1 MKTLQSLSRLLLIAC
16 FGLLLAACGGGGG
29 GGAAPGVQTGSVGLV
44 LTDNPTDYF
53 DEILVTVSC
62 VRLLGDDGQVTI
74 FQGNETFDLLK
85 LREVTELFAVNDRV
99 PVGTYNKIRLCVED
113 IELIEIDDQGNVTS
127 SQVTRL
133 LGNGKLDLNPRGSFQ
148 VLPGE
153 TLLIQADWDAEKSIK
168 FNGQPPNNVSLRPV
182 VFVDIV
188 GVDIPDLD
196 KLLRLHGVI
205 REINRDLDL
214 FLLCGTHFGDD
225 DAVSIDFGD
234 RGGCVN
240 VSVRD
245 GTSIFSEAGEPIS
258 LDDVEVGD
266 QATVF
271 GRILRPEPLDPEE
284 LPAVG
289 FAASD
294 PFGPYEIDDDYQPRI
309 TVAAVLVELGPKG
322 TFARLKGTA
331 TDGLDSADQ
340 FPFELDPGQG
350 FADMT
355 SLPVQYFGGDFPP
368 GTRLVDAQGNQAS
381 PDDIVDGVRAL
392 VRGVISLDPNLISA
406 SLIMLESAA
415 AGEAKLAGL
424 IVAVETDGSGLRL
437 LPDDASAERCV
448 RADLQTETFLISKDD
463 KGNLTT
469 ERVPLT
475 PALETLMADVFGTEA
490 VDGCF
495 DAATIIAFDE
505 PFPGF

>member
-1 MKTLQSLSRLLLIAC
+1 MKTLQSLSRLLFIAC
-16 FGLLLAACGGGGG
+16 FGLILAACGGGGGGG

-44 LTDNPTDYF
+44 LTDNPTDYY
-53 DEILVTVSC
+53 DEILVTISC

-74 FQGNETFDLLK
+74 FQGEETFDLLK

-99 PVGTYNKIRLCVED
+99 PAGTYSKIRLCVED
-113 IELIEIDDQGNVTS
+113 VELIEIDDQGNKTS
-127 SQVTRL
+127 SQVRKL
-133 LGNGKLDLNPRGSFQ
+133 LGNGKLDLNPRGSFE
-148 VLPGE
+148 VRPGE

-205 REINRDLDL
+205 KEINRDLEL

-225 DAVSIDFGD
+225 DEVSIDFGD

-245 GTSIFSEAGEPIS
+245 GTSIFSEAGQPVT

-271 GRILRPEPLDPEE
+271 GRVLRPELFDSGFVS
-284 LPAVG
+284 PAG
-289 FAASD
+289 D
-294 PFGPYEIDDDYQPRI
+294 LFGTDEIEADYQPRI

-331 TDGLDSADQ
+331 KGGLDSADQ

-355 SLPVQYFGGDFPP
+355 SLPVQYFGGDLPP
-368 GTRLVDAQGNQAS
+368 GTRLVDAEGNRAS
-381 PDDIVDGVRAL
+381 TDDIVDGVRAL

-406 SLIMLESAA
+406 SLIMLESAVS
-415 AGEAKLAGL
+415 GEEKLAGL
-424 IVAVETDGSGLRL
+424 ILAVETDGSGLRL

-448 RADLQTETFLISKDD
+448 RASFETESFLISKDED
-463 KGNLTT
+463 GNLST

-475 PALETLMADVFGTEA
+475 PALENLMADIFGTEA

-505 PFPGF
+505 PLPEF